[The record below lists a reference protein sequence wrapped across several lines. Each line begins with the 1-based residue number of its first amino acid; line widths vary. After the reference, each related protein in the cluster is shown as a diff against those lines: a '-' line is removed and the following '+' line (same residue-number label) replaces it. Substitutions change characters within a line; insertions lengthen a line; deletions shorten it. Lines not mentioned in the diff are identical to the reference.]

1 MPVDFNPMLF
11 NYPIR
16 ENLARFFGFKVG
28 LGGWPQVLGVS
39 GDYAQLTINQGL
51 IEKRG
56 CSSAVRA
63 GDS

>member
-11 NYPIR
+11 SYPIR

-28 LGGWPQVLGVS
+28 LGGWPRVLGVG
-39 GDYAQLTINQGL
+39 GDSAQLTNNKRL
-51 IEKRG
+51 KRKRG